1 MTTEAIAA
9 EEPRPTA
16 RLIATGAFFMLGLI
30 AMLGRLY
37 QMQVMQHAFWLAKM
51 STGSEV
57 SVRIPSVRG
66 EIRDRNGVT
75 LAANHE
81 SYSVEFYLPDIVRN
95 YRAENGNVPRHEYFA
110 NVKGMKR
117 MLGEP
122 DIVKVVNESA
132 MPRLEQLGL
141 AEDYN
146 SEKLRLHFRTK
157 REVPFV
163 FRSGIDFSKSA
174 KYVEGGTGLPGV
186 EITNRPA
193 RQYPYG
199 ALGAHLLGYIGAI
212 RNLEEQE
219 DVGEF
224 TFYEPDSEGKSQ
236 VEHAC
241 NKWLRGQPGAR
252 ILHRSAKGIVE
263 GEIRR
268 IDPKQGNNVLLTID
282 ARLQYIVERA
292 LRDAG
297 IGRGAAVV
305 VDPNNG
311 DILAMASVPSYD
323 PNIFIPSVNAADWKK
338 ITDDNTDPL
347 TNRAV
352 QCYAPGSI
360 YKVVTALAELRAG
373 IPPTRTFTCTGG
385 VQYGNKYMKCW
396 IAGRGTHGPLD
407 LRDAIKNSCNA
418 YFYQAGNAAGI
429 NNIVAVGEA
438 LGLGK
443 KTGIPLSGESGGI
456 LPGPKWLN
464 LVNPAERWSDGHTA
478 NVSIGQ
484 GYVLTSP
491 LQMAMVAATIANRGT
506 AYQPRLVYRVLDQDG
521 ADARDP
527 KTGHVIAAHEPKVHA
542 DLRRSGI
549 SADQIEAVR
558 DGMRRVVA
566 SGTGRRA
573 QIKGV
578 DVAGKTGTAQFWR
591 GDVQDNHTWFIAFAP
606 YDAPKLALCVMVQ
619 GAKSGGGVSAPIARE
634 ILEQALA
641 LDHGYDPG
649 LVAMTPAIGSFAQ
662 ITAVDYKNPPRAIP
676 AGVSEPVI
684 ARAVPVNP
692 NETTIARAVPGPSEP
707 IVARALPA
715 NSSETFM
722 PRDTSSGG
730 SILPDPLDDPETAD
744 VIEPVEPE
752 IRRAI
757 FVAPPRAHAPEI
769 LPKPDVIVEVRP
781 TGL

>member
-1 MTTEAIAA
+1 MAEEAIA
-9 EEPRPTA
+9 EEPR
-16 RLIATGAFFMLGLI
+16 ATKQVVITGVVFMLGLLV
-30 AMLGRLY
+30 MLARLY
-37 QMQVMQHAFWLAKM
+37 QMQVMQHAFWLSKM
-51 STGSEV
+51 NTGSEV
-57 SVRIPSVRG
+57 SVRIPAVRG
-66 EIRDRNGVT
+66 EIRDRNNVT
-75 LAANHE
+75 LAANRPN
-81 SYSVEFYLPDIVRN
+81 YAIEFYLPDMVRE
-95 YRAENGNVPRHEYFA
+95 YRAEKGDVPRHEYFA

-117 MLGEP
+117 MLGEA

-132 MPRLEQLGL
+132 IPRLEEFGL

-146 SEKLRLHFRTK
+146 SERLRLHFRNK

-163 FRSGIDFSKSA
+163 YRDGIDFAKFG
-174 KYVEGGTGLPGV
+174 KYVETGTGLPGV

-199 ALGAHLLGYIGAI
+199 ALGAHLLGYIGPV
-212 RNLEEQE
+212 RNVEEQE

-224 TFYEPDSEGKSQ
+224 TFYEPDPEGKSQ
-236 VEHAC
+236 VEHSC
-241 NKWLRGQPGAR
+241 NKWLRGEPGAR
-252 ILHRSAKGIVE
+252 ILHRSAKGIIE
-263 GEIRR
+263 GEIKRK
-268 IDPKQGNNVLLTID
+268 DPQPGNNVLLTID

-297 IGRGAAVV
+297 VGRGAAVV
-305 VDPNNG
+305 VNPNNG
-311 DILAMASVPSYD
+311 EILAMASVPSYD
-323 PNIFIPSVNAADWKK
+323 PNVFIPSVTAADWKK
-338 ITDDNTDPL
+338 ITDDDTDPL

-352 QCYAPGSI
+352 QSYAPGSI

-373 IPPTRTFTCTGG
+373 IPPTRTFTCSGG

-396 IAGRGTHGPLD
+396 IAGRGTHGALNLP
-407 LRDAIKNSCNA
+407 DAIKNSCNA

-429 NNIVAVGEA
+429 NNIVSVGEA

-443 KTGIPLSGESGGI
+443 KTGIQLSGENGGI

-464 LVNPAERWSDGHTA
+464 LANPAERWSDGHTA

-491 LQMAMVAATIANRGT
+491 LQMAMVAATIANHGT

-521 ADARDP
+521 ADALDP
-527 KTGHVIAAHEPKVHA
+527 DTGHVIAGHEPRVHA

-549 SADQIEAVR
+549 SAEQIEAVR

-566 SGTGRRA
+566 SGTGKRA
-573 QIKGV
+573 QISGV
-578 DVAGKTGTAQFWR
+578 EVSGKTGTAQFWR

-606 YDAPKLALCVMVQ
+606 YDVPKLALCVMVQ

-634 ILEQALA
+634 ILEQGLA
-641 LDHGYDPG
+641 LNHGYDPG
-649 LVAMTPAIGSFAQ
+649 LVAMTPAVGSFAPV
-662 ITAVDYKNPPRAIP
+662 TAVEYKNPPRALP
-676 AGVSEPVI
+676 AGIGETVI
-684 ARAVPVNP
+684 ARAVPV
-692 NETTIARAVPGPSEP
+692 TPSE
-707 IVARALPA
+707 
-715 NSSETFM
+715 
-722 PRDTSSGG
+722 TSTPGG
-730 SILPDPLDDPETAD
+730 AISPDSIEDDETAD

-769 LPKPDVIVEVRP
+769 LQKPDVIIELRP
-781 TGL
+781 SGS